1 MVPAVIGLASMMNT
15 FSHAHTPIVLSLLR
29 TVHGIWLGIIIG
41 VLLVFA
47 LKWFSAARDR
57 RQSVAAAR

>member
-1 MVPAVIGLASMMNT
+1 MMNT